1 MLFNGSKFQ
10 ILRYGSNEELKTDTL
25 YFTDNTENIIERF
38 SSLRDL
44 GVILSDDGK
53 FDSHIEKVSKTVRQ
67 KVGWILRTFYTRR
80 TDHLK
85 HLWKT
90 LVQCHIDYC
99 SQLYFPG
106 QAQGKQDIEK
116 LFYNF
121 TSKIPQVREENYW
134 TRLTILK
141 MYSQERRMERYRI
154 IYIWKIL
161 EGYVPNCGVTSENEN
176 KRLGRKVKIPSLSKN
191 GRQAVQTLRESCFQ
205 INGAR
210 LFNCLPKKV
219 REIKVYQDEFKE
231 ALDEYLGTLPDQPRI
246 GSLVP
251 TATDRLSGRQS
262 NSLLA

>member
-99 SQLYFPG
+99 SPLYFPG
-106 QAQGKQDIEK
+106 QAQG
-116 LFYNF
+116 
-121 TSKIPQVREENYW
+121 SR
-134 TRLTILK
+134 ILK
-141 MYSQERRMERYRI
+141 SWFI
-154 IYIWKIL
+154 TL
-161 EGYVPNCGVTSENEN
+161 
-176 KRLGRKVKIPSLSKN
+176 LVKY
-191 GRQAVQTLRESCFQ
+191 
-205 INGAR
+205 
-210 LFNCLPKKV
+210 PK
-219 REIKVYQDEFKE
+219 
-231 ALDEYLGTLPDQPRI
+231 
-246 GSLVP
+246 
-251 TATDRLSGRQS
+251 
-262 NSLLA
+262 